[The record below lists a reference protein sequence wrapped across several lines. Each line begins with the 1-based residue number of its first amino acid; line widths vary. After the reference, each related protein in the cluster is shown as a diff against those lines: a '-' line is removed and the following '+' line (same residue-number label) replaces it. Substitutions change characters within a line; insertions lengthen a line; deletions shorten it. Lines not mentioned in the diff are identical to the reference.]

1 MRLLAYLIIFSASGS
16 ALAGSTSCA
25 DKFELY
31 AKAQTTW
38 QHDSAKRAVQ
48 LLPEH
53 AERINHYRD
62 TQLLSIQRRTLAVKL
77 ALKHTPDKVQTWGS
91 INNWIDLSPELEAE
105 LSQHDPKLTTLSKKH
120 KKMTTQPE
128 IEVDNNFH
136 RTFQKTALSDETFR
150 QLMDTF
156 NLRSR
161 DINSMSCEK

>member
-1 MRLLAYLIIFSASGS
+1 MRFLAYVIILSASGS
-16 ALAGSTSCA
+16 ALAESTSCA

-38 QHDSAKRAVQ
+38 QHESTKRAVQ

-53 AERINHYRD
+53 AERIKHYRD
-62 TQLLSIQRRTLAVKL
+62 TQLLSIERRVLAVKL

-105 LSQHDPKLTTLSKKH
+105 LAQYDPNLSTLSQMH

-136 RTFQKTALSDETFR
+136 RTFQKAALSDDAFR
-150 QLMDTF
+150 QLMDNF

>member
-1 MRLLAYLIIFSASGS
+1 MRFLAYLMILSTSGG
-16 ALAGSTSCA
+16 ALAESTSCIE
-25 DKFELY
+25 KFELY

-38 QHDSAKRAVQ
+38 QHASTKRALE

-62 TQLLSIQRRTLAVKL
+62 TQLLSIERRVLAVKL

-105 LSQHDPKLTTLSKKH
+105 LAQYDSNLITLSQMH

-128 IEVDNNFH
+128 IEVDHNFH
-136 RTFQKTALSDETFR
+136 RTFQKAALSDETFR
-150 QLMDTF
+150 QLMDNF
-156 NLRSR
+156 NIRSR
-161 DINSMSCEK
+161 DINSMSCVK